1 MSALALGPVG
11 ESDELRSRRGWE
23 FRGMHCGNRCVEF
36 YTRRFLSV
44 NNCRYNWRKKTRQGG
59 MVVIFG
65 LVAVA
70 YSCCAM
76 VECSTRRFL
85 SVNNCRYNWRKKTR
99 QGGMVVIF
107 GLVAVAYSCC
117 AMVDRRH
124 RFACAIQRLLIR
136 HRCGRC
142 TAPTRPRSSLGRQT
156 AGGLRF
162 F

>member
-1 MSALALGPVG
+1 MRRIQYIWWTSENLRIRNNQGHQQARLTQQARVMSALALGPVG

-36 YTRRFLSV
+36 Y
-44 NNCRYNWRKKTRQGG
+44 
-59 MVVIFG
+59 
-65 LVAVA
+65 
-70 YSCCAM
+70 
-76 VECSTRRFL
+76 TRRFL